1 LREAI
6 GSIFIDFIIKKKK
19 RKWAR
24 LTREKENKKNKFWKL
39 ITSKMKRFKGINP
52 IIRTRKN

>member
-24 LTREKENKKNKFWKL
+24 LTREKENKKN
-39 ITSKMKRFKGINP
+39 
-52 IIRTRKN
+52 